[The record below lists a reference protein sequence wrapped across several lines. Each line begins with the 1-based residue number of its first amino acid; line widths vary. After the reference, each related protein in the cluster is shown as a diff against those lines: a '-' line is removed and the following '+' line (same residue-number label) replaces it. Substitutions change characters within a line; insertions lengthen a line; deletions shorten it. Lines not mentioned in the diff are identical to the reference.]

1 MFLEVED
8 VLTAAEVAQLRALA
22 AKAKFVDGR
31 ISSPNSPVK
40 DNLQIDHADQAYQQ
54 SSQLMAQALM
64 RSEAFRNFAFP
75 ALMAPPLLA
84 RYEPGMKYGA
94 HSDSAFI
101 QLGQRQLRSDL
112 SCTIFLGEPESYE
125 GGALSVRLGARA
137 VQFKLKP
144 GAAVVYPSTTL
155 HEVTP
160 VTSGQRLVGIT
171 FIESQIADP
180 TYRELLYELDEVA
193 ALEGNNMSWE
203 NRVRLQY
210 VRTNLRRIWSSSAR

>member
-1 MFLEVED
+1 MFLEIPD
-8 VLTAAEVAQLRALA
+8 VLTAQEVAQLRDLA
-22 AKAKFVDGR
+22 AGAKFVDGR
-31 ISSPNSPVK
+31 ISSPHSTVK
-40 DNLQIDHADQAYQQ
+40 DNLQLDHGDQAYAV
-54 SSQLMAQALM
+54 SSKLLAAALT
-64 RSEAFRNFAFP
+64 RNESFRNFAFP

-112 SCTIFLGEPESYE
+112 SCTIFLNDPATYE
-125 GGALSVRLGARA
+125 GGTLSVRLGARA
-137 VQFKLKP
+137 VEFKLQP

-171 FIESQIADP
+171 FIESQIPDP
-180 TYRELLYELDEVA
+180 ALRELLYELDEVA
-193 ALEGNNMSWE
+193 ALEGGGMSAE
-203 NRVRLQY
+203 NRTRLQY
-210 VRTNLRRIWSSSAR
+210 VRTNLRRIWSVPS